1 MALTFNNTE
10 VKAVTYGGK
19 EVNKVIYSGVTV
31 WEKIQKLATPTIAI
45 DGDTLNIT
53 DVENA
58 QKYKI
63 YANGELKGEV
73 TKAGM
78 LNPDFA
84 TATPQELK
92 NAVIEGQAATLYA
105 VGATKQITLKNGQ
118 TITLRL
124 ANNTTDLYERSDGSG
139 TTGFVLEFVEC
150 YGTKYYM
157 NATNTNN
164 GGWNACYM
172 RTTVMPLI
180 LAQLPDEWQEVVA
193 TVKIKTGNGYATGNA
208 VIESDDKLFLP
219 AEREIFASPGDSSQ
233 AEWNTLTRWQWYAE
247 HDTDADRVKT
257 YNGSA
262 VDWWERSPISGSSY
276 YFCSVDINGYSGSN
290 SAQSVG
296 GVAPAFCI

>member
-45 DGDTLNIT
+45 DGDTLKIT

-124 ANNTTDLYERSDGSG
+124 ANNTTDLYDYADGSG

-150 YGTKYYM
+150 FGTKYYM
-157 NATNTNN
+157 NSPATND

-193 TVKIKTGNGYATGNA
+193 TVKIKAGNGYSTGNA
-208 VIESDDKLFLP
+208 VIESNDKLFLP
-219 AEREIFASPGDSSQ
+219 AEREIFASPYFSAQ
-233 AEWNTLTRWQWYAE
+233 TEWDALTRWQWYAQ
-247 HDTDADRVKT
+247 HDTNADRIKT
-257 YNGSA
+257 FNGSA
-262 VDWWERSPISGSSY
+262 ALWWERSPSNGHSDTFCGVYSDGSDSDN
-276 YFCSVDINGYSGSN
+276 VANYSN
-290 SAQSVG
+290 

>member
-1 MALTFNNTE
+1 MALTFNNAE

-19 EVNKVIYSGVTV
+19 EVNKVVYGGVTV

-58 QKYKI
+58 QRYKI
-63 YANGELKGEV
+63 YANGELKGRV
-73 TKAGM
+73 AKAGT

-92 NAVIEGQAATLYA
+92 NAVIVGQAATLYA

-124 ANNTTDLYERSDGSG
+124 ANNTTNLYERSDGSG

-150 YGTKYYM
+150 FKTKYNM
-157 NATNTNN
+157 NLTNTND
-164 GGWNACYM
+164 GGWNASYM

-180 LAQLPDEWQEVVA
+180 LEQLPDEWQEVVA
-193 TVKIKTGNGYATGNA
+193 TVKIKAGNGFSTGNA

-219 AEREIFASPGDSSQ
+219 AEREIFASNAYSSQ
-233 AEWNTLTRWQWYAE
+233 AEWDALTRWQWYAQ
-247 HDTDADRVKT
+247 HDTNADRIKT
-257 YNGSA
+257 FNGSA
-262 VDWWERSPISGSSY
+262 TLWWERSPLIYASD
-276 YFCSVDINGYSGSN
+276 YFCIVDNKGISAYYNAYGSY
-290 SAQSVG
+290 
-296 GVAPAFCI
+296 GVTPAFCI

>member
-19 EVNKVIYSGVTV
+19 EVSKVVYGGVTV

-45 DGDTLNIT
+45 DGDTLKIT

-73 TKAGM
+73 TKSRI
-78 LNPDFA
+78 NPDFA

-124 ANNTTDLYERSDGSG
+124 ANNTTDLYDYANGSG
-139 TTGFVLEFVEC
+139 TTGFVIEFVEC
-150 YGTKYYM
+150 FGTQYYM
-157 NATNTNN
+157 NRSND
-164 GGWNACYM
+164 GGWSSSYM

-193 TVKIKTGNGYATGNA
+193 TVKIKAGNGYSTGNA

-219 AEREIFASPGDSSQ
+219 AEREIFASRDGSAQ
-233 AEWNTLTRWQWYAE
+233 TEWDVLTRWQWYTQHNTTE
-247 HDTDADRVKT
+247 DRIKT
-257 YNGSA
+257 FDGSA
-262 VDWWERSPISGSSY
+262 NSWWLRSPISGSSF
-276 YFCSVDINGYSGSN
+276 YFCSVNIDGYSDSN
-290 SAQSVG
+290 SAYSSN

>member
-45 DGDTLNIT
+45 DGDTLKIT

-124 ANNTTDLYERSDGSG
+124 ANNTTDLYDYADGSG
-139 TTGFVLEFVEC
+139 TTGFVIEFVEC
-150 YGTKYYM
+150 FGTQYPM
-157 NATNTNN
+157 NSASTND

-193 TVKIKTGNGYATGNA
+193 TVKIKAANGYDNGNEL
-208 VIESDDKLFLP
+208 VESNDKLFLP
-219 AEREIFASPGDSSQ
+219 AEREIFASRDSSAQ
-233 AEWNTLTRWQWYAE
+233 TEWDALTRWQWYAE

-276 YFCSVDINGYSGSN
+276 YFCSVDIYGYSGSD
-290 SAQSVG
+290 SAVSSS

>member
-19 EVNKVIYSGVTV
+19 EVNKVVYSGVTV

-45 DGDTLNIT
+45 DGDTLKIT

-58 QKYKI
+58 QRYKI
-63 YANGELKGEV
+63 YANGVLKGRV
-73 TKAGM
+73 AKAGT
-78 LNPDFA
+78 LNSDFA
-84 TATPQELK
+84 TATPKELK
-92 NAVIEGQAATLYA
+92 NAVIVGQAATLYA

-124 ANNTTDLYERSDGSG
+124 ANNTTDLYERADGSG

-150 YGTKYYM
+150 FGTKYYM
-157 NATNTNN
+157 NSSVTNA

-193 TVKIKTGNGYATGNA
+193 TVKIKAGNGHSTGNV

-219 AEREIFASPGDSSQ
+219 AEREISASRGNSAQ
-233 AEWNTLTRWQWYAE
+233 TEWDVLTRWQWYAQ
-247 HDTDADRVKT
+247 HDTDADRIKT
-257 YNGSA
+257 FNGSPA
-262 VDWWERSPISGSSY
+262 WWWERSPGNSNSYIFCNVSGY
-276 YFCSVDINGYSGSN
+276 GNSGSN
-290 SAQSVG
+290 TASGSG
-296 GVAPAFCI
+296 GVAPAFCL